1 MTLNS
6 KAMAKSATF
15 DFKDYVETRRVLIED
30 ALSAYLNESND
41 PELLWQSMRYSTL
54 SQGKR
59 LRALLALA
67 SFQAIC
73 QSQGQ
78 PCDLTIALP
87 LASAIE
93 LVHAMSLIHD
103 DLPALDND
111 DYRRGRLTNHKVFGE
126 AMALLSGDALLIYA
140 FEVLLDKTAK
150 EIEHSRLCH
159 LALSLAKAV
168 GAYGMV
174 GGQVV
179 DMQLTGTFKLP
190 SGAPI
195 TVGPKAIDQSLIES
209 IHKRKTGALIAY
221 SSWSGAYLA
230 GATSKQVAAFKEFGE
245 IIGLAFQIADDLLD
259 VTGDI
264 KTLGKTPGKDAK
276 DNKATWVTILG
287 LNQSRAELNRLMVRA
302 EKSLAETGIN
312 EGFLAAHKS
321 LLDFSI
327 NRTS

>member
-1 MTLNS
+1 MAN
-6 KAMAKSATF
+6 KAAF
-15 DFKDYVETRRVLIED
+15 DFKKYVEGHRLLVEEK
-30 ALSAYLNESND
+30 LSAYLHESND
-41 PELLWQSMRYSTL
+41 PELLWEAMRYSAL

-67 SFQAIC
+67 SFEAVKNNNGQAI
-73 QSQGQ
+73 
-78 PCDLTIALP
+78 DLEPALP
-87 LASAIE
+87 LAAAIE
-93 LVHAMSLIHD
+93 FVHAMSLIHD

-126 AMALLSGDALLIYA
+126 AMALLAGDALLIYA
-140 FEVLLDKTAK
+140 FEIILEKTDTQ
-150 EIEHSRLCH
+150 IHRGRLCH
-159 LALSLAKAV
+159 LALGLAKAV

-179 DMQLTGTFKLP
+179 DMQLTGTFSLP

-195 TVGPKAIDQSLIES
+195 TVGPKTIDQNLIES

-230 GATSKQVAAFKEFGE
+230 GADNNQVAAFKQFGE

-276 DNKATWVTILG
+276 DNKVTWVTILG
-287 LNQSRAELNRLMVRA
+287 LDEAKAELNRLQKVA
-302 EKSLAETGIN
+302 EKALLETGIN
-312 EGFLAAHKS
+312 EEFLAAHKA
-321 LLDFSI
+321 LLQFAI
-327 NRTS
+327 NRTN